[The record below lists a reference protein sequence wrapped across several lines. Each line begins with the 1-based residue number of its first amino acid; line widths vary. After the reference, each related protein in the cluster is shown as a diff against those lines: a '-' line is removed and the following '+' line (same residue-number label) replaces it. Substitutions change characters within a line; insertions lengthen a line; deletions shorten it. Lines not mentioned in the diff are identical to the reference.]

1 MGIDEEEEEDVTAID
16 GVSERQTTGN
26 NIWYTVS
33 GMRLNG
39 APTKPGLHFYNGRKV
54 AVKE

>member
-1 MGIDEEEEEDVTAID
+1 MGIDEEEEDDVTAID

-39 APTKPGLHFYNGRKV
+39 APTEPGLYIYNGLKV